1 MTVWI
6 FEDCNMKGRLNCY
19 FDAALLK
26 RLDELAARRGLSKS
40 TIVEAALASFL
51 SPDAAD
57 QREAAISR
65 RLDKM
70 TRAIERLERDVSIG
84 NEAQALYIR
93 AWLTATPPLPEGAQ
107 VAAQAKSKERYESF
121 VEALGRRLA
130 KGQSF
135 VEEVSHDVASKKPE
149 TYKP

>member
-1 MTVWI
+1 
-6 FEDCNMKGRLNCY
+6 MKGRLNCY
-19 FDAALLK
+19 FDAVLLK

-57 QREAAISR
+57 QREAAITR

-70 TRAIERLERDVSIG
+70 TRAIERLERDASIG
-84 NEAQALYIR
+84 NEALALYVR
-93 AWLTATPPLPEGAQ
+93 AWLTATPPLPE
-107 VAAQAKSKERYESF
+107 AAQAAAQTKGRERYESF

-130 KGQSF
+130 KGQRFAKEINEDIESRNATSS
-135 VEEVSHDVASKKPE
+135 EAPE
-149 TYKP
+149 Q

>member
-1 MTVWI
+1 
-6 FEDCNMKGRLNCY
+6 MKGRLNCY

-26 RLDELAARRGLSKS
+26 RLHELAARRGISKS

-57 QREAAISR
+57 LREAAITR

-70 TRAIERLERDVSIG
+70 TRAIERLERDISIG

-107 VAAQAKSKERYESF
+107 AAAQAKARERYESF
-121 VEALGRRLA
+121 VEAVGRRLA

-135 VEEVSHDVASKKPE
+135 AKEVSVDVTSAGP
-149 TYKP
+149 

>member
-1 MTVWI
+1 
-6 FEDCNMKGRLNCY
+6 MKGRLNCY

-26 RLDELAARRGLSKS
+26 RLDALAARRGLSKS

-57 QREAAISR
+57 QREAAITR

-70 TRAIERLERDVSIG
+70 TRAIERLERDVAIS

-107 VAAQAKSKERYESF
+107 AAAQAKAKERYESF

-130 KGQSF
+130 RGQSLSK
-135 VEEVSHDVASKKPE
+135 EVSVDIDSTRPDASE
-149 TYKP
+149 T

>member
-1 MTVWI
+1 
-6 FEDCNMKGRLNCY
+6 MKARLNCY

-26 RLDELAARRGLSKS
+26 RLDELAARKGLSKS
-40 TIVEAALASFL
+40 SIVEAALASFL

-57 QREAAISR
+57 QHEAAITR

-107 VAAQAKSKERYESF
+107 AAAQAKGRERYESF

-130 KGQSF
+130 KGQRF
-135 VEEVSHDVASKKPE
+135 AKEVSNDIAPNAE
-149 TYKP
+149 ATEPGGN

>member
-1 MTVWI
+1 M
-6 FEDCNMKGRLNCY
+6 MKGRLNCY

-57 QREAAISR
+57 QREAAITR

-107 VAAQAKSKERYESF
+107 AAAQGKARERYDSF

-135 VEEVSHDVASKKPE
+135 SKEVSADIASRRPE
-149 TYKP
+149 TSDP

>member
-1 MTVWI
+1 
-6 FEDCNMKGRLNCY
+6 MKGRLNCY
-19 FDAALLK
+19 FDAVLLK

-57 QREAAISR
+57 QREAAITR

-93 AWLTATPPLPEGAQ
+93 AWLAATPPLPGGAQ
-107 VAAQAKSKERYESF
+107 AAAQAKARERYDSF
-121 VEALGRRLA
+121 VEAIERRLA

-135 VEEVSHDVASKKPE
+135 AKEVSVDVICRGPDNNE
-149 TYKP
+149 P

>member
-1 MTVWI
+1 M
-6 FEDCNMKGRLNCY
+6 MKGRLNCY

-57 QREAAISR
+57 QREAAITR

-70 TRAIERLERDVSIG
+70 TRAIERLERDVAIG
-84 NEAQALYIR
+84 NEAHALYIR
-93 AWLTATPPLPEGAQ
+93 AWLTTTPPLPEDAQAAAQ
-107 VAAQAKSKERYESF
+107 VKARERYESF
-121 VEALGRRLA
+121 VQALGQRIA
-130 KGQSF
+130 KGQRLSKEVTSDVVF
-135 VEEVSHDVASKKPE
+135 VAGDV
-149 TYKP
+149 TQ

>member
-1 MTVWI
+1 
-6 FEDCNMKGRLNCY
+6 MKGRLNCY

-26 RLDELAARRGLSKS
+26 RLDELAERRGLSKS

-57 QREAAISR
+57 QREAAIAR

-70 TRAIERLERDVSIG
+70 TRAIARLERDVSIG
-84 NEAQALYIR
+84 TEAQALYIR

-107 VAAQAKSKERYESF
+107 AAAQAKAKERYASF
-121 VEALGRRLA
+121 VEALGHRFA
-130 KGQSF
+130 KGERF
-135 VEEVSHDVASKKPE
+135 LKEVSLDIDPIERE
-149 TYKP
+149 TFDP

>member
-1 MTVWI
+1 
-6 FEDCNMKGRLNCY
+6 MKGRLNCY

-26 RLDELAARRGLSKS
+26 RLDELTARKGLSKS

-51 SPDAAD
+51 SPDATD
-57 QREAAISR
+57 QREAAITR

-84 NEAQALYIR
+84 NEAQALYVR

-107 VAAQAKSKERYESF
+107 AAAQAKAKERYEIF
-121 VEALGRRLA
+121 VDAVGRRLA
-130 KGQSF
+130 KGQRFAKEIADDIESR
-135 VEEVSHDVASKKPE
+135 SDKPFE
-149 TYKP
+149 AHEQ

>member
-1 MTVWI
+1 M
-6 FEDCNMKGRLNCY
+6 MKGRLNCY

-26 RLDELAARRGLSKS
+26 RLDELAASRGLSKS

-57 QREAAISR
+57 QREAAITR

-93 AWLTATPPLPEGAQ
+93 AWLMATPPLLDGAQ
-107 VAAQAKSKERYESF
+107 AAAQAKAKERYDNF
-121 VEALGRRLA
+121 VHALGRRLA

-135 VEEVSHDVASKKPE
+135 VKEVSEDVASTKPE
-149 TYKP
+149 TFEP

>member
-1 MTVWI
+1 
-6 FEDCNMKGRLNCY
+6 MKGRLNCY

-40 TIVEAALASFL
+40 AIVEAALTSFL

-57 QREAAISR
+57 QREAAITR

-70 TRAIERLERDVSIG
+70 MRAIERLERDVAIG

-93 AWLTATPPLPEGAQ
+93 AWLTATPPLPVGAQ
-107 VAAQAKSKERYESF
+107 AAAQAKARERYDGF

-135 VEEVSHDVASKKPE
+135 AKEVSVDVASRGEK
-149 TYKP
+149 TYEP

>member
-1 MTVWI
+1 
-6 FEDCNMKGRLNCY
+6 MKGRLNCY

-57 QREAAISR
+57 QREAAITR

-84 NEAQALYIR
+84 NEAQGLFIR
-93 AWLTATPPLPEGAQ
+93 AWLTATPPLPGEAQ
-107 VAAQAKSKERYESF
+107 AAAQAKAKERYEAF

-130 KGQSF
+130 KGQRF
-135 VEEVSHDVASKKPE
+135 TKEVSQDIDTTRPE
-149 TYKP
+149 TSEP

>member
-1 MTVWI
+1 
-6 FEDCNMKGRLNCY
+6 MKGRLNCY

-26 RLDELAARRGLSKS
+26 RLDELAARRGISKS

-57 QREAAISR
+57 LREAAITR

-70 TRAIERLERDVSIG
+70 TRAIERLERDISIG

-107 VAAQAKSKERYESF
+107 AAAQAKARERYESF
-121 VEALGRRLA
+121 VEAVGRRLA

-135 VEEVSHDVASKKPE
+135 AKEVSVDVICRGPE
-149 TYKP
+149 NNEP

>member
-1 MTVWI
+1 
-6 FEDCNMKGRLNCY
+6 MKGRLNCY

-57 QREAAISR
+57 QREASITR

-93 AWLTATPPLPEGAQ
+93 AWLMATPPLPDGAQ
-107 VAAQAKSKERYESF
+107 AADRAAVLRAVLHSGADRPAARSR
-121 VEALGRRLA
+121 A
-130 KGQSF
+130 
-135 VEEVSHDVASKKPE
+135 
-149 TYKP
+149 

>member
-1 MTVWI
+1 
-6 FEDCNMKGRLNCY
+6 MKGRLNCY

-57 QREAAISR
+57 QREAAITR

-84 NEAQALYIR
+84 NEAQALFIR
-93 AWLTATPPLPEGAQ
+93 AWLTATPPLPGDAQ
-107 VAAQAKSKERYESF
+107 AAAQAKAKERYEAF
-121 VEALGRRLA
+121 VEALG
-130 KGQSF
+130 
-135 VEEVSHDVASKKPE
+135 
-149 TYKP
+149 

>member
-1 MTVWI
+1 
-6 FEDCNMKGRLNCY
+6 MKGRLNCY

-57 QREAAISR
+57 QREAAITR

-107 VAAQAKSKERYESF
+107 AAAQGKARERYDRF
-121 VEALGRRLA
+121 VEAVGRRVARGQRFA
-130 KGQSF
+130 KEIAGDIESRNDKSSEAHEQ
-135 VEEVSHDVASKKPE
+135 
-149 TYKP
+149 

>member
-1 MTVWI
+1 
-6 FEDCNMKGRLNCY
+6 MKGRLNCY

-57 QREAAISR
+57 QREAAITR

-70 TRAIERLERDVSIG
+70 TRAIERLERDVSVG
-84 NEAQALYIR
+84 NEAQALFIR
-93 AWLTATPPLPEGAQ
+93 AWLTATPPLPREVQA
-107 VAAQAKSKERYESF
+107 AAQAKAKERYEAF

-130 KGQSF
+130 KGQRF
-135 VEEVSHDVASKKPE
+135 AKEVSQDIDTTRPE
-149 TYKP
+149 TSEP

>member
-1 MTVWI
+1 
-6 FEDCNMKGRLNCY
+6 MKGRLNCY

-26 RLDELAARRGLSKS
+26 RLDDLSARKGLSKS

-57 QREAAISR
+57 QREAAITR

-70 TRAIERLERDVSIG
+70 TRAIERLERDISIG

-93 AWLTATPPLPEGAQ
+93 AWLTATPPLPEAAQ
-107 VAAQAKSKERYESF
+107 AAAQAKSKERYDTF

-130 KGQSF
+130 KGQRF
-135 VEEVSHDVASKKPE
+135 AKEVSVDIDPTRPE
-149 TYKP
+149 TFEP

>member
-1 MTVWI
+1 
-6 FEDCNMKGRLNCY
+6 MKGRLNCY

-26 RLDELAARRGLSKS
+26 RLDALAARRGLSKS

-57 QREAAISR
+57 QREAAITR

-70 TRAIERLERDVSIG
+70 TRAIERLERDVAIS

-107 VAAQAKSKERYESF
+107 AAAQAKAKERYESF
-121 VEALGRRLA
+121 VDAVGRRLA
-130 KGQSF
+130 KGQRF
-135 VEEVSHDVASKKPE
+135 ATEVAEEIKSPAEMSPPE
-149 TYKP
+149 AN

>member
-1 MTVWI
+1 
-6 FEDCNMKGRLNCY
+6 MKGRLNCY

-57 QREAAISR
+57 QREAAITR

-84 NEAQALYIR
+84 NEAQALFIR
-93 AWLTATPPLPEGAQ
+93 AWLTATPPLPVEAQ
-107 VAAQAKSKERYESF
+107 AAAQAKAKERYEAF

-130 KGQSF
+130 KGQRF
-135 VEEVSHDVASKKPE
+135 AKEVSQDIDTPRPE
-149 TYKP
+149 RSEP

>member
-1 MTVWI
+1 MAWT
-6 FEDCNMKGRLNCY
+6 FEDSMMKGRLNCY

-26 RLDELAARRGLSKS
+26 RLNELAARKGLSKS

-57 QREAAISR
+57 QREAAITR

-107 VAAQAKSKERYESF
+107 AAAQAKARQRYDSF
-121 VEALGRRLA
+121 VEAVGRRLA
-130 KGQSF
+130 KGQRF
-135 VEEVSHDVASKKPE
+135 TKEVSVDVDSNE
-149 TYKP
+149 TADS

>member
-1 MTVWI
+1 
-6 FEDCNMKGRLNCY
+6 MKGRLNCY

-57 QREAAISR
+57 QREAAITR

-70 TRAIERLERDVSIG
+70 TRAIERLERDVAIG

-93 AWLTATPPLPEGAQ
+93 AWLTATPPLPEAAQ
-107 VAAQAKSKERYESF
+107 AAAQAKARERYDSF
-121 VEALGRRLA
+121 VEAVGRRVARGQRFA
-130 KGQSF
+130 KEIVGDIESRNDKSSEAHEQ
-135 VEEVSHDVASKKPE
+135 
-149 TYKP
+149 

>member
-1 MTVWI
+1 
-6 FEDCNMKGRLNCY
+6 MKARLNCY
-19 FDAALLK
+19 FDAVLLK
-26 RLDELAARRGLSKS
+26 RLDALAARRGLSKS

-65 RLDKM
+65 RLDKL
-70 TRAIERLERDVSIG
+70 TRAIERLERDVAIG

-93 AWLTATPPLPEGAQ
+93 AWLTATPPLPEDTQA
-107 VAAQAKSKERYESF
+107 AAQAKARERYESF
-121 VEALGRRLA
+121 VRALGQRIA

-135 VEEVSHDVASKKPE
+135 SKEVVLDVVSEVNDIAR
-149 TYKP
+149 

>member
-1 MTVWI
+1 
-6 FEDCNMKGRLNCY
+6 MKARLNCY

-26 RLDELAARRGLSKS
+26 RLDEIATRKGLSKS

-70 TRAIERLERDVSIG
+70 TRAIDRLERDVSIG
-84 NEAQALYIR
+84 NEAVALFVR
-93 AWLTATPPLPEGAQ
+93 AWLTATPPLSDEAQ
-107 VAAQAKSKERYESF
+107 AAAQAKGRERYNSF
-121 VEALGRRLA
+121 VDALGRRLA
-130 KGQSF
+130 KGQRF
-135 VEEVSHDVASKKPE
+135 AKEVSEDKSSQNAVRPE
-149 TYKP
+149 TFER

>member
-1 MTVWI
+1 
-6 FEDCNMKGRLNCY
+6 MKGRLNCY

-57 QREAAISR
+57 QREAAITR

-70 TRAIERLERDVSIG
+70 TRAIERLERHVSIG

-93 AWLTATPPLPEGAQ
+93 SWLTATPPLPEGAQ
-107 VAAQAKSKERYESF
+107 AAAQAKARERYESF
-121 VEALGRRLA
+121 VQAVGRRVA
-130 KGQSF
+130 NGKSF
-135 VEEVSHDVASKKPE
+135 SEEVTPDVDSAEGEVPL
-149 TYKP
+149 

>member
-1 MTVWI
+1 
-6 FEDCNMKGRLNCY
+6 MKGRLNCY

-26 RLDELAARRGLSKS
+26 RLDYLAARRGLSKS

-57 QREAAISR
+57 QREAAITR

-93 AWLTATPPLPEGAQ
+93 AWLAATPPLSEGAQ
-107 VAAQAKSKERYESF
+107 AAAQAKARERYESF

-130 KGQSF
+130 KGQRFSKELS
-135 VEEVSHDVASKKPE
+135 VDIDPTRPEASEP
-149 TYKP
+149 

>member
-1 MTVWI
+1 
-6 FEDCNMKGRLNCY
+6 MKGRLNCY

-51 SPDAAD
+51 SPDAAE
-57 QREAAISR
+57 QREAAITR

-84 NEAQALYIR
+84 NEAQALFIR
-93 AWLTATPPLPEGAQ
+93 AWLTATPPLPGAAQ
-107 VAAQAKSKERYESF
+107 AAAQAKAKERYETF
-121 VEALGRRLA
+121 IEALGRRLA
-130 KGQSF
+130 KGQRF
-135 VEEVSHDVASKKPE
+135 AKEVSQDIDTTRPE
-149 TYKP
+149 VSEP